1 MSPNTARGLLGIF
14 PLGADPPATDQRA
27 TTPPIRLQSSL
38 SLRAILAAGAR
49 GRGAQGG
56 VSGHRIPRDGGGG
69 KRRIR
74 REEWER
80 RREDERQVRGEDK
93 DDVNGIKYGDNGP
106 DEQVMGPQGSG
117 KQRRSRGGGTA
128 QGERPR
134 ERAQS
139 KAPDKVVTNLTAWR
153 PMKG

>member
-1 MSPNTARGLLGIF
+1 M
-14 PLGADPPATDQRA
+14 
-27 TTPPIRLQSSL
+27 
-38 SLRAILAAGAR
+38 
-49 GRGAQGG
+49 
-56 VSGHRIPRDGGGG
+56 SGHRSPRDGGGG

-117 KQRRSRGGGTA
+117 KQRRSRGGV
-128 QGERPR
+128 PR
-134 ERAQS
+134 EG
-139 KAPDKVVTNLTAWR
+139 
-153 PMKG
+153 KGQRRERSQKRRIKW